1 MTGSNTWR
9 FELWALSCGWSLERG
24 EVVEKPELGESFV
37 SHIWRNMTCLA
48 AKLRGGGG
56 GTGSSHTFVWL
67 QLNSFKLSATDLQ
80 NNTITFILPVWTTPS
95 GEGSPSP
102 DHMEEDEGHPDEAF
116 WLVTSTEFPQRRLLG
131 LKRACHLV

>member
-1 MTGSNTWR
+1 
-9 FELWALSCGWSLERG
+9 
-24 EVVEKPELGESFV
+24 
-37 SHIWRNMTCLA
+37 MTCLA
-48 AKLRGGGG
+48 AKLRGG
-56 GTGSSHTFVWL
+56 GSSHTFVWL

-80 NNTITFILPVWTTPS
+80 NNMITFILPVWTTPS

-131 LKRACHLV
+131 LKRACHSV